1 MPDSGATPL
10 RWNIFA
16 RELESIL
23 AAHGWTLGHLDDRDV
38 VYNREKVRRLQKS
51 LVSPG
56 HLATLNPDEMQRLID
71 VLELNDLEQKRL
83 QASLLATAVERTL
96 LDRVDKDVAF
106 NASQDVFTILLEA
119 MAADPTTISGVKG
132 GSTFIDDGD
141 VVDDTVAGR
150 ILYLLDRALLAI
162 HIAREALTLQA
173 RLLNAQEAV
182 DIATRV
188 LNLLREAGDK
198 DEDWQHWQKEAVS
211 VQQMAAA
218 ILQTIQPEEETL

>member
-1 MPDSGATPL
+1 MPDSPL

-23 AAHGWTLGHLDDRDV
+23 ADHGWTLGKLDDHGI

-51 LVSPG
+51 LNSPG

-71 VLELNDLEQKRL
+71 FLHLDDLEQKRL

-96 LDRVDKDVAF
+96 LDRVDQDVAF

-141 VVDDTVAGR
+141 IVDDTAAGR
-150 ILYLLDRALLAI
+150 VGYLLDRALLVL
-162 HIAREALTLQA
+162 HIAREALTPQS
-173 RLLNAQEAV
+173 RQLNAQEAL
-182 DIATRV
+182 DIAARV
-188 LNLLREAGDK
+188 LALLRDVE
-198 DEDWQHWQKEAVS
+198 DENEDRQHWQKEAVS
-211 VQQMAAA
+211 VQRMAEA
-218 ILQTIQPEEETL
+218 LL